1 MKVVT
6 SNAREQLAE
15 VAGETRRGAF
25 SVVAILLV
33 SALLYVPVLAAL
45 ELFDP
50 IEALASGRHVVW
62 YTVCSFTGALLF
74 VSASLL
80 EDEESTQSDAP
91 ESTESVEVV
100 EAFWVMFVQVAKINA
115 ITVLLFSG
123 VLAGVAV
130 ERVLGS
136 SIAILV
142 SVLYPAADMRLYQ
155 WIDKPV
161 TPVTILMLVSYI
173 PAIAVTVCL
182 AITLIV
188 IGLVLGPP
196 LAIIKSIGELRDS
209 TGPTLPIQKVVRIPT
224 PRRR

>member
-1 MKVVT
+1 MKIVT

-45 ELFDP
+45 ELFGP
-50 IEALASGRHVVW
+50 IEALLSGQHVVW
-62 YTVCSFTGALLF
+62 YTACSFTGALLF
-74 VSASLL
+74 VSVSLL
-80 EDEESTQSDAP
+80 ENEESTESDAP
-91 ESTESVEVV
+91 ESGENVEVV
-100 EAFWVMFVQVAKINA
+100 DAFWVMFVQVAKINA

-123 VLAGVAV
+123 VLAGIAV
-130 ERVLGS
+130 ESVLGGN
-136 SIAILV
+136 IAILV

-173 PAIAVTVCL
+173 PAIAVTACL
-182 AITLIV
+182 SITLIA

-196 LAIIKSIGELRDS
+196 WAIVKSIGELRDS
-209 TGPTLPIQKVVRIPT
+209 SGPTLPVQRVVRIPT

>member
-1 MKVVT
+1 MKIVT
-6 SNAREQLAE
+6 SKAREQLAE

-45 ELFDP
+45 ELFGP
-50 IEALASGRHVVW
+50 VETLVSGQDIVW
-62 YTVCSFTGALLF
+62 YTVCSFTGTLLF

-80 EDEESTQSDAP
+80 GNEADTEPDAP
-91 ESTESVEVV
+91 ESRENVEIK
-100 EAFWVMFVQVAKINA
+100 EALWVMFGQVAKINA

-130 ERVLGS
+130 ERVLGGN
-136 SIAILV
+136 IAILV

-161 TPVTILMLVSYI
+161 TPVTILMVISYI

-182 AITLIV
+182 SITLIA

-196 LAIIKSIGELRDS
+196 WAIVKSIGELRDS
-209 TGPTLPIQKVVRIPT
+209 TGPTLPIQRVVRIPT